1 MGRSRGPAIAGAVA
15 VVALLVAG
23 VVVSARSESAAAL
36 TRSRGRLVVECHAS
50 HSAPDDPIVLPGEPG
65 LSHMHDFFGATEADA
80 FSTAESLEGGPTT
93 CQIKQDRASY
103 WAPALYDNGDK
114 VDPASSDAYYRAAP
128 GVDPA
133 TVQSLPFGLKIIAGD
148 SSSSEAQSTEI
159 VGWGCGRNPRLTTA
173 PTQCSERAEL
183 RLHVVFPDC
192 WDGINLDSEDHKS
205 HMSYSDGGR
214 CDDDHP
220 VPVAQLEFI
229 VQYPFWDDPSML
241 VLASGSPYT
250 AHADF
255 FNTWEPDALEH
266 EIDACVKR
274 DIVCGVPTL

>member
-1 MGRSRGPAIAGAVA
+1 VGRSRRPAVAAAIAVLVLVA
-15 VVALLVAG
+15 AG
-23 VVVSARSESAAAL
+23 VVIHARSDSAAAL

-50 HSAPDDPIVLPGEPG
+50 HSAPDDPIVFPGQPG
-65 LSHMHDFFGATEADA
+65 LSHMHDFFGAAEVDA

-93 CQIKQDRASY
+93 CEIKQDRASY
-103 WAPALYDNGDK
+103 WAPALYHDGEK
-114 VDPASSDAYYRAAP
+114 IDPASSDAYYRAAP
-128 GVDPA
+128 GVDHT
-133 TVQSLPFGLKIIAGD
+133 TVQSLPYGLKIVAGD
-148 SSSSEAQSTEI
+148 ASARAPQSTDI
-159 VGWGCGRNPRLTTA
+159 VGWGCGRNPRLTAA
-173 PTQCSERAEL
+173 PAQCSERAEL

-192 WDGINLDSEDHKS
+192 WDGVHLDAADHMS
-205 HMSYSDGGR
+205 HMSYSTGGR

-229 VQYPFWDDPSML
+229 VQYPFWDDPSSL

-266 EIDACVKR
+266 EINACVR
-274 DIVCGVPTL
+274 GNIICGVPSL